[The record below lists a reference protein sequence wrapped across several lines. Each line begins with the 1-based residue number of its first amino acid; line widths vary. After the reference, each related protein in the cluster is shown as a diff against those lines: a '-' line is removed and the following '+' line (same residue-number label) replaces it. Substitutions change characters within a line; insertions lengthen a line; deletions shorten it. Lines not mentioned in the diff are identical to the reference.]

1 MIHPAPY
8 EAPDWCGDD
17 AADEA
22 HPFTAVELECAWAE
36 WSGYSPV
43 LADVMLM
50 LARTGLRWGEAR
62 AVTVADVG
70 GEGLIV
76 DKSAGEGRAAHPLP
90 CSLARIVPLAP
101 RVRPLVRRL
110 AVGRDADE
118 LLFTTSLGAP
128 LRRAAVLRRL
138 HWEETGRGRN
148 LDDLRHTAAS
158 LWLAEG
164 VAPSVVR
171 DWLGTARLAA

>member
-1 MIHPAPY
+1 MILPARY
-8 EAPDWCGDD
+8 GATDWCAED
-17 AADEA
+17 AADEP
-22 HPFTAVELECAWAE
+22 HPFTALELECAWSE

-43 LADVMLM
+43 LADVMFM

-70 GEGLIV
+70 GEGIIV
-76 DKSAGEGRAAHPLP
+76 DKSAGEGCAAHRLP
-90 CSLARIVPLAP
+90 GSLARIVPLVP

-110 AVGRDADE
+110 AVSRDADE

-138 HWEETGRGRN
+138 HWDETGHGRS
-148 LDDLRHTAAS
+148 LHDLRHTAAS

-164 VAPSVVR
+164 VEPSVVR
-171 DWLGTARLAA
+171 DWLGTARPAA